1 MERDETV
8 DIKTFLENWNL
19 LQTSLALGTAWSQ
32 ITEDTLK
39 NSWKNLLK
47 DHTAA
52 TTSTSE
58 TSIDLV
64 LIDPPV
70 DPEVLQTWVE
80 EDLPTSVELT
90 DAAIVDAILNPEPEF
105 LEEIPEES
113 EDEIQE
119 RRYTLPE
126 QLEAF
131 EILLR
136 SMMEHDDFGSTDS
149 LQIYTHHFVL
159 VALF

>member
-1 MERDETV
+1 MDQGPIAALKKRYVSAFLLAAMERDETV
-8 DIKTFLENWNL
+8 DIKTFLEKWNL

-47 DHTAA
+47 AHTAA

-58 TSIDLV
+58 PSIDPV

-80 EDLPTSVELT
+80 EDLPTSDEL
-90 DAAIVDAILNPEPEF
+90 IVGALSAKIKTNHCSFKNTFLN
-105 LEEIPEES
+105 
-113 EDEIQE
+113 D
-119 RRYTLPE
+119 
-126 QLEAF
+126 
-131 EILLR
+131 
-136 SMMEHDDFGSTDS
+136 
-149 LQIYTHHFVL
+149 
-159 VALF
+159 